1 MLGANRSDISSPP
14 ADSPQPKRLFGSLS
28 RNRGITASVG
38 SSEPFQSSA
47 SSSSGS
53 QPRTLKVNEGHL
65 RRSISKPTWMPWI
78 GGGKKATDG
87 SKKSKI
93 EEYCPVPLHE
103 AWPAPLRKVW
113 HSPSAPSLRQ
123 PSRSRALLPN
133 DSEDDSTSSESEEES
148 DIVSVPDHRS
158 TTTIATARNNLRSM
172 IEDSLQPPFSPP
184 PLLHVQGQPLYP
196 RSSNSRRSLYKHD
209 SMETSMHK
217 ARLLHRLSR
226 QDLTRPEDL
235 SIVSLGVL
243 NILPVKRPSLVLD
256 DQAVPRT
263 HHVRKFSQGL
273 QAWALR
279 SCFEDRMDVWMPEGH
294 TAPQTI
300 LRKRVTGTDLGVA
313 ALEIS
318 EFTDLLA
325 GAAVIDNSDIP
336 NHDQAPLPR
345 SSAVNPTPLPTCEP

>member
-1 MLGANRSDISSPP
+1 MRVILSMLGTNPSDISSPP
-14 ADSPQPKRLFGSLS
+14 ADSRQPMPLFGSLS
-28 RNRGITASVG
+28 RNRRITASPG
-38 SSEPFQSSA
+38 SSEPFQSSS

-53 QPRTLKVNEGHL
+53 QPRTPKVNEGHL
-65 RRSISKPTWMPWI
+65 RRSISKTIWMPWI

-87 SKKSKI
+87 SKKSKV
-93 EEYCPVPLHE
+93 EEHCPASLRE
-103 AWPAPLRKVW
+103 AW
-113 HSPSAPSLRQ
+113 HSRSAPSLRQ

-133 DSEDDSTSSESEEES
+133 DSEDTSTSSESEEES

-158 TTTIATARNNLRSM
+158 TTTIATARNNLRTM
-172 IEDSLQPPFSPP
+172 IEDSLQPPFFPP

-209 SMETSMHK
+209 SMETCMHK
-217 ARLLHRLSR
+217 TRLLHRLTC

-235 SIVSLGVL
+235 SIVSLGAL
-243 NILPVKRPSLVLD
+243 KILPVKRPSLVLD
-256 DQAVPRT
+256 DQAVPLT
-263 HHVRKFSQGL
+263 HHIRKFSQGL
-273 QAWALR
+273 QTWALR
-279 SCFEDRMDVWMPEGH
+279 SCFEDRMDVWMSEGH

-325 GAAVIDNSDIP
+325 GVAVIDNSDIP

-345 SSAVNPTPLPTCEP
+345 SSALNPTPLPTCEP